1 MCMPRACIHI
11 PSTHLEHSHSE
22 VRNPKSRPVEH
33 TEIAQEFATG
43 SPNCEQ
49 CTFAAVTDRLYLLGE
64 HFHFYL
70 CSLAC
75 YSFQTKAT
83 KEGRPVAGHARRF
96 AGLVVVVWCRP
107 FFWPYVVQVFA
118 KGEKLLNSFYAPLLL
133 LGVSERACQV
143 SAGEF
148 GCICL
153 HLPAFTDRTC
163 HSLECAT
170 YSTLKSFLSA
180 RFLFSSQVKLLKK
193 TFSLKI
199 FSHNFSCF

>member
-1 MCMPRACIHI
+1 MGMCMPRACIHI

-96 AGLVVVVWCRP
+96 AGLVVVVWCGYWP

-118 KGEKLLNSFYAPLLL
+118 KGEKLLKTSEQLLRS
-133 LGVSERACQV
+133 VATARSKRKSMPSECRR
-143 SAGEF
+143 
-148 GCICL
+148 IRL
-153 HLPAFTDRTC
+153 HLPAFACIHGPYLPFTRMR
-163 HSLECAT
+163 HLL
-170 YSTLKSFLSA
+170 YLK
-180 RFLFSSQVKLLKK
+180 KLLKRSLLIQ
-193 TFSLKI
+193 FS
-199 FSHNFSCF
+199 S